1 VPLTRAEKKLLAKRA
16 SRAKPKICSH
26 WWYSSKNRMSLKDS
40 LRFLD
45 IVKKYPKFQSLDFSW
60 QKELIIN
67 ACYDLKDTYP
77 LNALLIYLGLSSSSG
92 IPGDKG
98 LFYYRYAKMPHIPK
112 SLTQRVYPWVHSTY
126 LVDKAVADEISL
138 RKDKGEE
145 LHMIIS
151 NLETPLVLNLNS
163 RKGDIN

>member
-1 VPLTRAEKKLLAKRA
+1 MNLE
-16 SRAKPKICSH
+16 
-26 WWYSSKNRMSLKDS
+26 DS
-40 LRFLD
+40 LRFVD
-45 IVKKYPKFQSLDFSW
+45 IIKTHPKFQHLDFSW

-98 LFYYRYAKMPHIPK
+98 LFYYKYATMPRIPK
-112 SLTQRVYPWVHSTY
+112 SMTQRVYSWVHSTY

-151 NLETPLVLNLNS
+151 SLETPLVLNLNS
-163 RKGDIN
+163 RKGDIND

>member
-1 VPLTRAEKKLLAKRA
+1 
-16 SRAKPKICSH
+16 
-26 WWYSSKNRMSLKDS
+26 MSLEES
-40 LRFLD
+40 LAFLER
-45 IVKKYPKFQSLDFSW
+45 IKRYPKFQKLDFGW

-92 IPGDKG
+92 IPGSKRD
-98 LFYYRYAKMPHIPK
+98 FSSQYAKMPCIPK
-112 SLTQRVYPWVHSTY
+112 SLTQRIYPWIRSTY

-145 LHMIIS
+145 LHMIIAS
-151 NLETPLVLNLNS
+151 LETPLMLNLSS
-163 RKGDIN
+163 RKGDVDA